1 MTVGSQ
7 LKNTLAG
14 LKGAQA
20 TIQLYAQQ
28 ARHEQSQAAFQEGLI
43 ILSEVVESLAARLQ
57 EIELA
62 EPQYKSL

>member
-7 LKNTLAG
+7 LKNTLAE

-20 TIQLYAQQ
+20 TIQLDAQQ

-43 ILSEVVESLAARLQ
+43 ILSEVVERLAARPQ
-57 EIELA
+57 E
-62 EPQYKSL
+62 